1 MKHLLKFH
9 SYARTCSKTR
19 TCSKI
24 HPFLY
29 YIRKKE
35 LQHLSFFDLLFIT
48 SSSSPFLLL
57 SLCVTCLESFVGIPA
72 SDVHTS
78 CVFVR
83 ASRLSPFTLPV
94 NVGGNGLWEIKALS
108 CHNERLELHRDL
120 SPMKWEGQYRQ
131 RDRLRGERERGR
143 KGKKITGAVENEDQ
157 RHSSITLVESR
168 HFSPWSQ
175 SGERQTATDKCC
187 LRVLFLCLF
196 PSAVVKPTDQ
206 DAKTA
211 IQLSQLDRWAEM
223 AITERK

>member
-29 YIRKKE
+29 YIRKRSCSIF
-35 LQHLSFFDLLFIT
+35 LSSTF
-48 SSSSPFLLL
+48 SL
-57 SLCVTCLESFVGIPA
+57 SLPPPLHFFFCHCVSLCLESFVGIPA

-78 CVFVR
+78 RVFVR

-131 RDRLRGERERGR
+131 RDRLRGEREREKR
-143 KGKKITGAVENEDQ
+143 KKITGAVENEDQ